1 MSKLW
6 HYKDEEGDY
15 RYIGDDGEANIIDD
29 FLSVLDTLVLDDV
42 FYRFFITEHDNR
54 CYDDSEEP

>member
-15 RYIGDDGEANIIDD
+15 RYVGDDEEANIIDD
-29 FLSVLDTLVLDDV
+29 FLSDEKP
-42 FYRFFITEHDNR
+42 RRKIPEI
-54 CYDDSEEP
+54 